1 MSLFIRI
8 CLCGLILF
16 VSFPQPA
23 AANDTLAS
31 GCYDGDHELSDAV
44 YRICMPAPGAWND
57 DLVVFA
63 HGYVAPNLP
72 VAIPEN
78 QLVLPDGTSIPQ
90 IINQLGYAFATTSY
104 ATNGLA
110 VKQGVSDLLELVDIF
125 NNEESPPG
133 RVYLVGA
140 SEGGLITTLGVEA
153 HPEVFSGGLAACG
166 PVGDF
171 RKQVDYW
178 GNFRASFDYF
188 FPEHPI
194 PNDPIDI
201 DESIWPDWETVYE
214 PAISASLYAR
224 PDATRQL
231 LRVAKAPVDSNEPAT
246 IADTVTGL
254 LWYNV
259 FATNDGV
266 DKLGGNPFDN
276 SRHWYW
282 GSKNDL
288 RLNWEVERFEVD
300 PAALAEIEA
309 HYQTSGEIPT
319 QLVTIHTTGDPIV
332 PYWHVWL
339 YRHKI
344 YQSGSWYRYSNL
356 PIHRYG
362 HCNFKPTEVLAA
374 FGLLVLKTS
383 GFPLQNVGSVLT
395 EPEALQEYQR
405 LLESSNQSEGVYLP
419 LISK

>member
-1 MSLFIRI
+1 M
-8 CLCGLILF
+8 
-16 VSFPQPA
+16 
-23 AANDTLAS
+23 
-31 GCYDGDHELSDAV
+31 
-44 YRICMPAPGAWND
+44 
-57 DLVVFA
+57 
-63 HGYVAPNLP
+63 VA
-72 VAIPEN
+72 
-78 QLVLPDGTSIPQ
+78 
-90 IINQLGYAFATTSY
+90 
-104 ATNGLA
+104 
-110 VKQGVSDLLELVDIF
+110 
-125 NNEESPPG
+125 
-133 RVYLVGA
+133 
-140 SEGGLITTLGVEA
+140 
-153 HPEVFSGGLAACG
+153 
-166 PVGDF
+166 
-171 RKQVDYW
+171 
-178 GNFRASFDYF
+178 
-188 FPEHPI
+188 
-194 PNDPIDI
+194 
-201 DESIWPDWETVYE
+201 
-214 PAISASLYAR
+214 
-224 PDATRQL
+224 
-231 LRVAKAPVDSNEPAT
+231 
-246 IADTVTGL
+246 GL